1 MIICIC
7 WQAGRMASLFRLNLV
22 YSVLL
27 IITHIS
33 QQLVNLL
40 LRHERVLEATL
51 FEHVDDDI
59 IVRELG

>member
-1 MIICIC
+1 M
-7 WQAGRMASLFRLNLV
+7 FRLNLV